1 MKLQLVYS
9 MILYYTLGVKY
20 NNVYTI
26 NNVNTMVQSIGLV
39 TVIAVTTSQIQVCTG
54 IYECKVEQTVVYV
67 TLTTW
72 LHFVCN

>member
-1 MKLQLVYS
+1 MKLQLYS

-20 NNVYTI
+20 NNMYTI

-54 IYECKVEQTVVYV
+54 IYEWNGRADYV

-72 LHFVCN
+72 LHFVRN